1 MNTSHLKKWFNADTS
16 KINSMLEKTHKLCK
30 RHFTFNKNPTE
41 SRVNSIVVP
50 HAGFQYSGLCA
61 MSAYHLS
68 YSKNY
73 KRILVLA
80 TDHQGLAGLHY
91 IKSNI
96 QIGNYFINVNTSSKL
111 LSLLR
116 SKGVKIVK
124 ADDTI
129 VNNEHALLNHIPL
142 IHYFYKDSVSVIP
155 FIVGKLNPR
164 EIETYGKL
172 LAGLVDDTTLVICS
186 TDLNHINGTFSHKV
200 EGPNTTDKIRK
211 ADSKILRLLM
221 NGNKKINGN
230 FVENINTEGLSPC
243 GIYALALLKELNKQ
257 LKLNYCNVACYYTSR
272 QLEKMKVN
280 SNNGFS
286 LEQLLTLPAGKDT
299 ADNTSN
305 AGKTS
310 VGYLGALFSTIPYLD
325 NSKTRPLDYLLTSYE
340 KKALH
345 FYMVRLLNAYLENRN
360 SDINSDRNNG
370 GNNISHLL
378 KKNQFQLL
386 DPFYCPIYHKVN
398 LGLFVT
404 LKGLNGRLRGCIGTT
419 QSSDNTIISN
429 LQKYTYYS
437 AFKDSRF
444 EPLTMSEFKDT
455 NTGKLKLKMYISLL
469 TKLKEISYEDYKRK
483 DGGFVFQKDGIVM
496 TLSNGDSA
504 FFLPSV
510 AQDYNLSVKDAD
522 TMLSML
528 CEKIGHSKTC
538 FREHG
543 LTLSYNEG
551 IEF

>member
-1 MNTSHLKKWFNADTS
+1 MNSSHLKKWFNTDTS
-16 KINSMLEKTHKLCK
+16 KINSMLEKTNNLCK

-41 SRVNSIVVP
+41 SHINSIVVP

-73 KRILVLA
+73 KKILVLA

-96 QIGNYFINVNTSSKL
+96 QVGNYFINVETSSKL
-111 LSLLR
+111 LSLFK
-116 SKGVKIVK
+116 SKGVKMVN
-124 ADDTI
+124 ADNTL
-129 VNNEHALLNHIPL
+129 VHNEHALLNHIPL
-142 IHYFYKDSVSVIP
+142 INYFYRGNIPVVP

-172 LAGLVDDTTLVICS
+172 LSTLADDTTLVICS
-186 TDLNHINGTFSHKV
+186 TDLNHINGTFSHKI
-200 EGPNTTDKIRK
+200 EGPNTADKIRK
-211 ADSKILRLLM
+211 ADSEILRLLT
-221 NGNKKINGN
+221 NEKITNGN
-230 FVENINTEGLSPC
+230 FVETINGAGLSPC

-257 LKLNYCNVACYYTSR
+257 LKLNYCNVACYYTSK
-272 QLEKMKVN
+272 QLEKMKLN
-280 SNNGFS
+280 SNNRFS
-286 LEQLLTLPAGKDT
+286 LDQLLTLPNEKGVG
-299 ADNTSN
+299 N
-305 AGKTS
+305 ANKTS
-310 VGYLGALFSTIPYLD
+310 VGYLGALFSTTPYLD
-325 NSKTRPLDYLLTSYE
+325 NSKIRPLDYLLTSYE

-345 FYMVRLLNAYLENRN
+345 FYMTRLLNAYLENRN

-386 DPFYCPIYHKVN
+386 NPFYCPIYHKVK

-404 LKGLNGRLRGCIGTT
+404 LKRLNGRLRGCIGTT
-419 QSSDNTIISN
+419 RTSENTIISN

-444 EPLTMSEFKDT
+444 QPLTMSEFRNID
-455 NTGKLKLKMYISLL
+455 TGKLQLNLYISLL
-469 TKLKEISYEDYKRK
+469 NKLKGISYADYKRK
-483 DGGFVFQKDGIVM
+483 NGGFVFQKDGIVM
-496 TLSNGDSA
+496 TLSNGDTA

-510 AQDYNLSVKDAD
+510 AQDYNFTVKDAD